1 MSRSLFLREVRRQ
14 AVPAAALLA
23 LGLLLVA
30 GFALFAGQFR
40 FQGLRGYA
48 LVPLLMA
55 ALGPYLL
62 GVAAVAPDVESGGEA
77 FLSRLP
83 LRRGPLL
90 LLRAAVAAGWSG
102 VVLLS
107 TLLVDWT
114 ALGGMGSEDAPQLL
128 ALGVTSLTFGLLASV
143 ALRYTLLAF
152 LLGPALVGIPA
163 ALYELGLEQLGLR
176 WDGLALPAAVGL
188 VAVAATT
195 AWTYLRGDLH
205 APGWRPLRLSAGLL
219 LAVVPI
225 GLLATQAAWAVSWR
239 VGEETALH
247 EAARRADGEAVALA
261 FRTSYYSRAGL
272 GLTPVGESGAHWLL
286 VSGERAIALEQAL
299 AVYLSPDGERVLR
312 VSRDRKPI
320 TRSLILTCLE
330 TRGGAVTASTMGDGQ
345 VVEHIVTPDDD
356 VLGGERRGVTWVG
369 SEPWVLVSAPGRHYL
384 VRVAQ
389 GGQWVP
395 VPGWLR
401 VRDVQGPWVLASS
414 YRLSPE
420 WAVLDLRRPEAGF
433 VEVPGPG
440 LAATQARLVSSLL
453 VTLEDGPAET
463 ALRWVDLEGRVP
475 AGRLP
480 LPGLRPP
487 PPGRMRLAGSDERSV
502 EAWPDGSEALIVSW
516 GETPGDP
523 SPRSHICRVDLT
535 SGRTV
540 DLNPRLAGARP
551 RPLGQ
556 GWLAAHQVVGP
567 DRRVAWS
574 LVATAPQRAERHEL
588 GHLPAAPLALLGDE
602 TSAELLLSD
611 GSVVDMR
618 SGAPRGDVLAASR

>member
-23 LGLLLVA
+23 LGLLLIA

-90 LLRAAVAAGWSG
+90 LLRALAAGGWSG
-102 VVLLS
+102 LVVLF
-107 TLLVDWT
+107 TLLVEG
-114 ALGGMGSEDAPQLL
+114 AVMGGASADDAPQVM
-128 ALGVTSLTFGLLASV
+128 ALGVTSLTIGLLASV

-152 LLGPALVGIPA
+152 LLGPALVGVPML
-163 ALYELGLEQLGLR
+163 LYELGMERLGLR

-195 AWTYLRGDLH
+195 AWTYLRGDVH
-205 APGWRPLRLSAGLL
+205 TPGWRPLRTSAGLL

-225 GLLATQAAWAVSWR
+225 GLLATQAAWAFSWR
-239 VGEETALH
+239 VGQETALH
-247 EAARRADGEAVALA
+247 EAARRADGETVALA
-261 FRTSYYSRAGL
+261 WRTSYYSRAGL
-272 GLTPVGESGAHWLL
+272 GLTPVGDSGAHWLL
-286 VSGERAIALEQAL
+286 VSGERAIGLEQAL

-320 TRSLILTCLE
+320 TRSLIFTCLE
-330 TRGGAVTASTMGDGQ
+330 TRGGGVTASTLGDGQ
-345 VVEHIVTPDDD
+345 VVDHITPEDE
-356 VLGGERRGVTWVG
+356 VLRGERCGVTWVG
-369 SEPWVLVSAPGRHYL
+369 SEPWALVSGLDGHHL
-384 VRVAQ
+384 VRVAAE
-389 GGQWVP
+389 GQRVA

-414 YRLSPE
+414 WHFSPE
-420 WAVLDLRRPEAGF
+420 WAVLDLRQPEAGF
-433 VEVPGPG
+433 VDVPEAGFG
-440 LAATQARLVSSLL
+440 ATQARLVGSLL
-453 VTLEDGPAET
+453 VALEDGPAET